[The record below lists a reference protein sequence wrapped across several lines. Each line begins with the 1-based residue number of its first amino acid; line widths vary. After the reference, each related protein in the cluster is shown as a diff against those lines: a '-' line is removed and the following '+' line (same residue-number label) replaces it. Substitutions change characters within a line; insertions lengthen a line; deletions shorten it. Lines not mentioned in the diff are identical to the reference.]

1 MNITEALKDLIK
13 AKENYDNA
21 QFSNEYV
28 ARQLVEAE
36 ERFQLEL
43 NHFIDERLAK
53 KGLL

>member
-28 ARQLVEAE
+28 ATRLVEAE
-36 ERFQLEL
+36 ECFQLEL
-43 NHFIDERLAK
+43 NSFIDKRLSER
-53 KGLL
+53 GLK